1 MDSGLIGKIEK
12 GKRYAQEADRVHV
25 ALLRVNFHG
34 VHSEHQ
40 VGYNEGAW
48 NCDCGSFQHWGL
60 CSHVIALETIF
71 TGYLMPA
78 PLPTPAGEPVIA

>member
-34 VHSEHQ
+34 EHSEHQ

-78 PLPTPAGEPVIA
+78 PLPPPAGEPVTA

>member
-34 VHSEHQ
+34 EHSEHQ

-48 NCDCGSFQHWGL
+48 KWAWGSVQH
-60 CSHVIALETIF
+60 
-71 TGYLMPA
+71 
-78 PLPTPAGEPVIA
+78 